1 MQSRTKARRIL
12 AAVSMAAAGTLAARA
27 AHAQTLT
34 MFYGNDPNYAN
45 SNNAIIVGNSYFPSF
60 GTKQT
65 TGGLGYFS
73 TGTHVNV
80 PIGTPSNAGG
90 VASAIGSNGLQTI
103 TIPVGDYVSLAIDA
117 LLTGNVNADGGK
129 STFTISGGDAVQ
141 PSYLGLSQLD
151 INIASSNATGNNL
164 SPITASVLNAAG
176 APSAG
181 YTGTVFYSTASLNA
195 SGLKN
200 VSALGANGGASSASY
215 NVVPSWVSMST
226 KGGVEPNNALG
237 GWNGAGGAH
246 ASPDSGTNAS
256 GNVGIGSDPS
266 GGAFAEY
273 AGVNKH

>member
-65 TGGLGYFS
+65 TGGLEYFS

-129 STFTISGGDAVQ
+129 STFTISGGGRCAAQLPWAV
-141 PSYLGLSQLD
+141 
-151 INIASSNATGNNL
+151 
-164 SPITASVLNAAG
+164 SVG
-176 APSAG
+176 HQHR
-181 YTGTVFYSTASLNA
+181 
-195 SGLKN
+195 LKQCN
-200 VSALGANGGASSASY
+200 R
-215 NVVPSWVSMST
+215 
-226 KGGVEPNNALG
+226 
-237 GWNGAGGAH
+237 
-246 ASPDSGTNAS
+246 
-256 GNVGIGSDPS
+256 
-266 GGAFAEY
+266 
-273 AGVNKH
+273 